1 MQEQNFDFLYIGV
14 GGTGARVIE
23 SLVWLSFIGYFRRE
37 REVKFLLIDQDRE
50 NGNLIRAQETIKL
63 YNELREKVNIT
74 NKERF
79 AFFVTKFE
87 DIYPRKSPFVP
98 LSEGTFRDIISNERK
113 KYEKLINFLYTNEQL
128 NFDLKEG
135 FRGLPAIGTL
145 SVGKEIENNYQS
157 IFGNI
162 NNNSR
167 ICICGS
173 VFGGTG
179 ASILP
184 ILPGIIKRK
193 EQGKEIKI
201 MNIMVLPYFKVRE
214 GLEDKISPTGSSF
227 PFKSVLAFD
236 YHAYLNKKN
245 FEGFEGADYACAIG
259 LPDIFQMDSDEI
271 EYSLGGSSQE
281 NPAHFIEALTIIFAK
296 HLVDGFDEKI
306 EEKSLYLIGLIEDNQ
321 HYIYNLYEDD
331 KKEIRDL
338 ILRLDSGLLASVIIS
353 HFIEEDKNKN
363 KKLLG
368 KLFKEFEKYEP
379 NVLTFAQS
387 YIKYYFSVRY
397 SLLSKSRRKY
407 KGQMNYYQK
416 KALEE
421 IKKVLGKRFEH
432 YLSNA
437 YSKSETI
444 LDTYENL
451 IKNIYGEIQKDN
463 KIRQCLEKVE
473 RG

>member
-14 GGTGARVIE
+14 GGTGARVME
-23 SLVWLSFIGYFRRE
+23 SLVWLSFLGYFRRE

-50 NGNLIRAQETIKL
+50 NGNLVRAQRTIGL

-145 SVGKEIENNYQS
+145 SIEKEIENNYKS
-157 IFGNI
+157 IFGDI

-193 EQGKEIKI
+193 EHGKEIKI
-201 MNIMVLPYFKVRE
+201 MNIMVLPYFKVKE

-245 FEGFEGADYACAIG
+245 FEGFEGADYAGAIG

-306 EEKSLYLIGLIEDNQ
+306 KEKSLYLIGLIEDNQ

-353 HFIEEDKNKN
+353 HFIKKD
-363 KKLLG
+363 KKLLI
-368 KLFKEFEKYEP
+368 KLFKEFEKYEQ
-379 NVLTFAQS
+379 NVLTFAEN

-407 KGQMNYYQK
+407 KGQIDKYQET
-416 KALEE
+416 ALEE
-421 IKKVLGKRFEH
+421 LKKEFGKKFEH

-437 YSKSETI
+437 YGKGKTI

-451 IKNIYGEIQKDN
+451 IKNIYGDN